1 MEKQEA
7 VQKKNLSLPS
17 VLLAQMY
24 SFFVS
29 FIGDK
34 RSIHLRQCSSSN
46 LHLKHII
53 HHNQA
58 HKTSPQKIFVGE
70 PLVLSSMQANIHTP
84 ISKSDSNVA
93 EERTPL
99 LPSSP
104 QGFGADKEHST
115 KLRLLSKLKTSERAK
130 EERVSNL
137 PLEPAQALTPLVSGG
152 TIQTTDG
159 ATLTR
164 RSRPPPL
171 AKSIPAAPPSR
182 LKARHKS
189 KFLFRL
195 NEFRHAYKNT
205 RLALKFGGLVIL
217 ANASWDKMA
226 SFSPLSHKSLGKMGK
241 LMKRLGQGGP
251 MRLLLVWLHPF
262 TNTLRLS
269 MLVLR
274 TMESSHFYRME
285 VFVEESMV
293 SESV

>member
-1 MEKQEA
+1 M
-7 VQKKNLSLPS
+7 P
-17 VLLAQMY
+17 
-24 SFFVS
+24 
-29 FIGDK
+29 
-34 RSIHLRQCSSSN
+34 
-46 LHLKHII
+46 
-53 HHNQA
+53 
-58 HKTSPQKIFVGE
+58 
-70 PLVLSSMQANIHTP
+70 ANIHMP

-99 LPSSP
+99 LPSSSSSP
-104 QGFGADKEHST
+104 QGFGADKEDST
-115 KLRLLSKLKTSERAK
+115 KLRHFIEAGIAFHRVETSVRVN
-130 EERVSNL
+130 ERVSNL
-137 PLEPAQALTPLVSGG
+137 PLEPAQALTLLVTGG

-171 AKSIPAAPPSR
+171 AKSVPAAPPSR

-189 KFLFRL
+189 NFLFRL
-195 NEFRHAYKNT
+195 NECRHAYKNT
-205 RLALKFGGLVIL
+205 RLALKFGGLVVI
-217 ANASWDKMA
+217 ANAWWDKMA

-293 SESV
+293 SESVDSTQQTIYSLR